1 VLKLDEIA
9 DRIARATPGPW
20 TAEPVFDED
29 ERDRP
34 DLEHYWDDHSEWAYN
49 AEPFRI
55 EGPEV
60 VENGE
65 FSALSGPDADFIAA
79 SRADIPALVAELRA
93 ARADLGLVHLALQ
106 HDRDCEEEGEG
117 ECCLS
122 HWRSIVIAVA
132 PDLARNVTGQEL
144 AALAAFRAV
153 VGEQE

>member
-1 VLKLDEIA
+1 MLDLDAIE
-9 DRIARATPGPW
+9 ARADAATEGPW
-20 TAEPVFDED
+20 FNNRNGVVIVESHPLAPTVSENSSWGDAE
-29 ERDRP
+29 
-34 DLEHYWDDHSEWAYN
+34 
-49 AEPFRI
+49 
-55 EGPEV
+55 
-60 VENGE
+60 
-65 FSALSGPDADFIAA
+65 FIAA
-79 SRADIPALVAELRA
+79 ARADIPALVAELRA

-144 AALAAFRAV
+144 ADLAAFRAV

>member
-1 VLKLDEIA
+1 MLDLDAIE
-9 DRIARATPGPW
+9 ARAEAATAGPL
-20 TAEPVFDED
+20 TAEPVFNED

-65 FSALSGPDADFIAA
+65 FSALSGLDADFIAA

-93 ARADLGLVHLALQ
+93 TREVVEAAQANADTWDEHYHQRPVDRNLV
-106 HDRDCEEEGEG
+106 
-117 ECCLS
+117 
-122 HWRSIVIAVA
+122 
-132 PDLARNVTGQEL
+132 T
-144 AALAAFRAV
+144 ALAAFRAV
-153 VGEQE
+153 VGR